1 MFASRVFPGAA
12 LVRATRRL
20 VSALIRLDLPTL
32 ERPTSAT
39 SLKPSLGKS
48 AALAALVTNAA
59 SIFTGQEGQEGQ
71 KDRRGLCFFP
81 FPPFPPFQ
89 PFPPPNE

>member
-1 MFASRVFPGAA
+1 MFASRVLPGAA
-12 LVRATRRL
+12 LVRATRCR

-39 SLKPSLGKS
+39 SLRPSFGKS

-59 SIFTGQEGQEGQ
+59 LIFKGGRREG
-71 KDRRGLCFFP
+71 R
-81 FPPFPPFQ
+81 
-89 PFPPPNE
+89 